1 MAKLDVVLPI
11 TRSVQGVW
19 EQRAQYAQ
27 ADLHEEVVLDVEG
40 PLSSA
45 ASAGTEVVR
54 IVIVGD
60 RNAGKSTLLHA
71 LVNFHDRDWLRVT
84 SLLPVVA
91 GSFVNRRFGDA
102 GPCVPGSA
110 PRDELPYLDTDVA
123 RSTVVLTREDFRFFV
138 AEFGL
143 DVAVG
148 SSDYVALELVE
159 LGGDHLEAMMD
170 EGTRP
175 RLLKASLEH
184 SKQVV
189 QRATHLAY
197 FANCAKLAPDGLVDE
212 EEWASVVRRLR
223 WLTTQA
229 DALDGVTVFAS
240 RLPPVPLVNDEP
252 LARDDDHELAA
263 VQAALARDDAGVPLT
278 RALHARLLSAGLD
291 VVDVRPA
298 RHVKP
303 SHAMASAVDVPG
315 LIAVLVALFRRK
327 LATHTPGVD
336 LVAAHL
342 FTTAAKAATTVV
354 DDLYAPWIDRDR
366 FSTELDDDDCDDS
379 HRSCCGGASP
389 LRVPAHLCAHF
400 SDVAT
405 ALCRRGVLVGRRRGT
420 RDFEVRCQGRVLRPE
435 NVDDLGDPT
444 LSCSVPDVL
453 FAPGTTPR
461 PADDLCV
468 RAPMFPPLRKFIA
481 NAFAHNLLAL
491 DETLSTALLADV
503 DALEPQL
510 DAALTSAFR
519 GLAQGTHAARRLLWL
534 AEDRFLLHTLRAAN
548 DNEATANAQPKR
560 PRRLSSPL
568 HVALDLP
575 PSLNVQAALD
585 AFHDASD
592 GSEEATAVLQLNVML
607 QDT

>member
-1 MAKLDVVLPI
+1 MTKLDAVLPI
-11 TRSVQGVW
+11 TRSIEGVW

-40 PLSSA
+40 PLSSV

-91 GSFVNRRFGDA
+91 GSFVNRRFGDV

-148 SSDYVALELVE
+148 PSDYVALELVE

-175 RLLKASLEH
+175 RLLKASLEQ
-184 SKQVV
+184 SKKIV
-189 QRATHLAY
+189 QRAKHLAY
-197 FANCAKLAPDGLVDE
+197 FVNCAKLAPEEVDE
-212 EEWASVVRRLR
+212 QEWASVVRRLR
-223 WLTTQA
+223 WLVTQA

-240 RLPPVPLVNDEP
+240 RLPPVPLLEEEP
-252 LARDDDHELAA
+252 CDDDRELAA

-278 RALHARLLSAGLD
+278 RELHARLLSAGLD

-303 SHAMASAVDVPG
+303 SHATASAVDVPG
-315 LIAVLVALFRRK
+315 LIAVIVALFRRK

-336 LVAAHL
+336 LVAARL
-342 FTTAAKAATTVV
+342 FTCAAKAATTVV
-354 DDLYAPWIDRDR
+354 DDVYAPWIDRDR
-366 FSTELDDDDCDDS
+366 FATDLDDDVCND
-379 HRSCCGGASP
+379 RSCCGGVSP

-405 ALCRRGVLVGRRRGT
+405 ALCRRGVLVGRRRDS
-420 RDFEVRCQGRVLRPE
+420 RDFEVRCRGRVLRPE
-435 NVDDLGDPT
+435 NVDDLGA
-444 LSCSVPDVL
+444 SCTVPDVL
-453 FAPGTTPR
+453 FAPGTIPR
-461 PADDLCV
+461 LDDLCV

-481 NAFAHNLLAL
+481 NALAHNLLVL
-491 DETLSTALLADV
+491 DGTLSTALLADV

-510 DAALTSAFR
+510 DAALASAFEA
-519 GLAQGTHAARRLLWL
+519 LAQGTLAARRLLWL

-548 DNEATANAQPKR
+548 DDEATAQPKR
-560 PRRLSSPL
+560 PRRLCSPL
-568 HVALDLP
+568 RVAVSVP
-575 PSLNVQAALD
+575 PTLNVEAVLD
-585 AFHDASD
+585 AFHNASNGD
-592 GSEEATAVLQLNVML
+592 EEATAVLQLDVVL
-607 QDT
+607 EHT